1 LLSGETHN
9 NPNPKLRDCI
19 DSQGR
24 NNKKTWEKT
33 MFAWFQK
40 LLPRT
45 GNFFEQFEAHAAT
58 LNTASDALAKL
69 LRGGP
74 DMAAHIRVIEDEEHK
89 ADDIIRDVLQDV
101 RRIFLTPF
109 DRGAITALIGV
120 MDDAI
125 DEMQQTSGAIELYN
139 VSEFAPEMQGM
150 ADIIVEA
157 AAITAQALPLL
168 RNISTNAATLHKLT
182 GKLVSLEGDAD
193 KLNAQGLKNLFIA
206 YGQNDVMR
214 FIVGNEIYRHLEKV
228 CDKLE
233 DVANQIDGL
242 VIDHA

>member
-1 LLSGETHN
+1 
-9 NPNPKLRDCI
+9 
-19 DSQGR
+19 
-24 NNKKTWEKT
+24 

-45 GNFFEQFEAHAAT
+45 GNFFEQFEAHAAS
-58 LNTASDALAKL
+58 LVIASNALAQIVK
-69 LRGGP
+69 GGP
-74 DMAAHIRVIEDEEHK
+74 DMATHIQIIVDEEHR
-89 ADDIIRDVLQDV
+89 ADDIIRAVLQDV

-125 DEMQQTSGAIELYN
+125 DQMQSTSTAVELYS
-139 VSEFAPEMQGM
+139 VTEFDPEMAGM

-157 AAITAQALPLL
+157 ASITAEAMPLL
-168 RNISTNAATLHKLT
+168 RNISGNASKLHILTEKLVLLEGQADTLH
-182 GKLVSLEGDAD
+182 
-193 KLNAQGLKNLFIA
+193 AQGVRNLFTTH
-206 YGQNDVMR
+206 GKNDAMR
-214 FIVGNEIYRHLEKV
+214 FVVGNEIYRHLEKV
-228 CDKLE
+228 CDKFE